1 MFYKI
6 KKNKIN
12 LFNIWL
18 REKNLENILIFM
30 LLDMYNFKL
39 FDLMLEYMY
48 IYGIL

>member
-18 REKNLENILIFM
+18 REKILENILMFM